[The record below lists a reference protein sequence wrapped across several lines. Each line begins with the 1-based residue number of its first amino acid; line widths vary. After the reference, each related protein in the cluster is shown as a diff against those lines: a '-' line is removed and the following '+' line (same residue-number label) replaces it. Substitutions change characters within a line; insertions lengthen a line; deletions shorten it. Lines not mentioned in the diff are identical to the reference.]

1 MSSEQKQIK
10 TTAAM
15 LHDNTASP
23 RDERRTR
30 GNILRG
36 AVPYESHGKWIPA
49 DTRVDPVQILQMGDE
64 GRIPELIPIRYGRM
78 LKSPF
83 TFFRGAA
90 AIMAADLATTPD
102 IKVRVQACG
111 DCHALNFGAFATPER
126 NVVFDLNDFDETLP
140 APWEWDLKRL
150 TASLALISRNN
161 GFKDKVAKAAVQSA
175 VRAYREKM
183 EEFSRMSILDIW
195 YASVPWEH
203 VIEEAQDNL
212 IKKKLKARLKK
223 AKKKTIVGHY
233 FPKLVQENNGTYCI
247 KDNPPLMFHLNDDQ
261 AFENEMKQGL
271 TLYRDSLQDDK
282 RRLLERYQ
290 LCDIAIKVV
299 GIGSVGTTCAVALY
313 LAPDNE
319 PLFLQLKE
327 ARPSVLEE
335 YCGQTQ
341 FDTNG
346 ERVVA
351 GQRIMQSASD
361 IFLGWMKLAS
371 GQHFYVRQLRD
382 TKIKLVPEDWSES
395 HLSVMAAVV
404 GGVLARAHARSGDSA
419 VISGYLGDSEQFDE
433 AIADFAIAYADQT
446 ERDHALLEQAVKSG
460 KIAAEVEED
469 EHD

>member
-1 MSSEQKQIK
+1 
-10 TTAAM
+10 
-15 LHDNTASP
+15 
-23 RDERRTR
+23 
-30 GNILRG
+30 
-36 AVPYESHGKWIPA
+36 
-49 DTRVDPVQILQMGDE
+49 MGDE
-64 GRIPELIPIRYGRM
+64 ERIPALIPIRYGRM

-90 AIMAADLATTPD
+90 AIMAADLASTPN

-111 DCHALNFGAFATPER
+111 DAHALNFGAFATPER

-150 TASLALISRNN
+150 TTSLALISRNN
-161 GFKDKVAKAAVQSA
+161 GFKDKVGIAAVQSA
-175 VRAYREKM
+175 VQAYREKM
-183 EEFSRMSILDIW
+183 AEFSQMSILDIW
-195 YASVPWEH
+195 YANVPWEH
-203 VIEEAQDNL
+203 VIEEAQDNQ

-223 AKKKTIVGHY
+223 AQKNTIAGHY
-233 FPKLVQENNGTYCI
+233 FPKLVHEKNGTYCI
-247 KDNPPLMFHLNDDQ
+247 KDNPPLMFHISDDEV
-261 AFENEMKQGL
+261 FENEMKQGL
-271 TLYRDSLQDDK
+271 SLYRDSLQDDK

-327 ARPSVLEE
+327 ARPSVLAE

-371 GQHFYVRQLRD
+371 GRHFYVRQLRD
-382 TKIKLVPEDWSES
+382 TKIKLVPEDWSER
-395 HLSVMAAVV
+395 HLSEMAAVV

-419 VISGYLGDSEQFDE
+419 VISGYLGDSEQFDQ

-446 ERDHALLEQAVKSG
+446 EKDHALLEQAVKSG
-460 KIAAEVEED
+460 KIAAQIEED
-469 EHD
+469 DD